1 MEIAD
6 IQYAVRILRGD
17 APVLVNQSGEG
28 MRDGDAPAVGK
39 VHAVLHQIIV
49 GCILIQI
56 EFMSEIAVQ
65 EQRILVPSGV
75 LCHLRILRKGS
86 HALGNNIAVADV
98 SAFGIE
104 EERIAGAADHEFCL
118 GRGVC

>member
-6 IQYAVRILRGD
+6 IQYAVRILRSD
-17 APVLVNQSGEG
+17 TPVLVNQSGEG

-56 EFMSEIAVQ
+56 EFMSEIAV
-65 EQRILVPSGV
+65 
-75 LCHLRILRKGS
+75 
-86 HALGNNIAVADV
+86 
-98 SAFGIE
+98 
-104 EERIAGAADHEFCL
+104 
-118 GRGVC
+118 